1 MTILDLGTLL
11 ALRGHVQVVHH
22 VPGRIR
28 LRIAPTLVKNAWRMD
43 RTHIEQALC
52 SMSGIGGVRINPA
65 AGSVVV
71 EYVPSRFAPET
82 WDLLLRGDE
91 GAARE
96 RLETLLGLPQTPS
109 SGSPAQAERIRSS
122 DKETT

>member
-22 VPGRIR
+22 APGRIR
-28 LRIAPTLVKNAWRMD
+28 LRIAPTLVKNAWRVD
-43 RTHIEQALC
+43 RTRIEQALR
-52 SMSGIGGVRINPA
+52 SMPGIGGVRINPA

-71 EYVPSRFAPET
+71 EYVPSRVAPET
-82 WDLLLRGDE
+82 WDLLLHGDE
-91 GAARE
+91 DAARE

-109 SGSPAQAERIRSS
+109 SGNPTQAECSRSS
-122 DKETT
+122 DKENT